1 MRVLI
6 INPNSD
12 QETADVLSKT
22 AQSFLEDRGECDV
35 VSMRTA
41 PKLVVTYED
50 QAASAMELIATVR
63 AGRERYDAFIL
74 ACHADPN
81 LDLVREVAGG
91 KPVFGIAEASMR
103 MAAMLHG
110 GYAVITPSE
119 KIIPKKFALA
129 RKYHCEEELRTVV
142 VSGGNEKEHLLDA
155 GRKALQVPG
164 VNAIVLGCANYSGLD
179 SALEQELNVPVFD
192 GLIWALIL
200 ADGAVHNKEYQRKT
214 LG

>member
-1 MRVLI
+1 M
-6 INPNSD
+6 
-12 QETADVLSKT
+12 LSKT
-22 AQSFLEDRGECDV
+22 AQSFLEDRGEFDV

-164 VNAIVLGCANYSGLD
+164 VNAIVLGLD

>member
-22 AQSFLEDRGECDV
+22 AQSFLEDRGELDV

-200 ADGAVHNKEYQRKT
+200 ADGAVHNEEYQRKT